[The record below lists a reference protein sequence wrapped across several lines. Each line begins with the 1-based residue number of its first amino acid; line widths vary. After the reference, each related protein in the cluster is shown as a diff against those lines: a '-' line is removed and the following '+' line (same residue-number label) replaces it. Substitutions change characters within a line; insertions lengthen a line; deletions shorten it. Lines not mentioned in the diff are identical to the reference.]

1 MFIEHDFITLNEY
14 INKERMN
21 RYAAAAIKKKET
33 EFVEEQF
40 AGVSVDTPCIV
51 QFTWHMRSTR
61 LDPDN
66 VSFAKKFILDG
77 MMKAGAIENDNFK
90 HIKGFVDNFIVD
102 DKVGVEIEFI
112 KW

>member
-33 EFVEEQF
+33 EFGIPFFEGMKIE
-40 AGVSVDTPCIV
+40 TPCVIH
-51 QFTWHMRSTR
+51 FTWHMRSAR

-66 VSFAKKFILDG
+66 VAFAKKFLEDS
-77 MMKAGAIENDNFK
+77 MVKAGAIPNDNFK
-90 HIKGFVDNFIVD
+90 HIKGFVDDFVVD
-102 DKVGVEIEFI
+102 DKIGVEIEFI